1 MQRLHEVRQGDTIT
15 AAAWNDLVH
24 IVKSLR
30 PVAGPGIHIN
40 RTLAGTS
47 YRASTTPRK
56 NDSPH
61 YESSNQCYILKVIS
75 RSGIGYLATPIANNE
90 EDVNKS
96 EFCLPIFNMV
106 NDLPA
111 GTPFIA
117 FPTTTETVGGWTA

>member
-1 MQRLHEVRQGDTIT
+1 MQRLHEVRPGDTIT
-15 AAAWNDLVH
+15 ASAWNDLVH

-30 PVAGPGIHIN
+30 PIAGPGIHIN

-47 YRASTTPRK
+47 YRASTTPCK
-56 NDSPH
+56 HNNDSPH
-61 YESSNQCYILKVIS
+61 SNQCYILKVIS

-106 NDLPA
+106 NDLPE

-117 FPTTTETVGGWTA
+117 FPTTMETVGGWTA